1 MFYNVKVGRG
11 LIFSINIM
19 NSIDEYK
26 QFKVLKSLPTKLYNP
41 NSILKSVFNG
51 EIIIFEKSIF
61 INEIIKTIKS
71 HFNKIFRP
79 QS

>member
-1 MFYNVKVGRG
+1 MFYNVKGRG

-26 QFKVLKSLPTKLYNP
+26 QFKVLKSLPTKLHNP

-51 EIIIFEKSIF
+51 KLLFLKNLF
-61 INEIIKTIKS
+61 LLMK
-71 HFNKIFRP
+71 
-79 QS
+79 